1 MRTRLKE
8 SLPITRR
15 MLVGGVLAG
24 VATAGVASTL
34 AMAAG
39 RQWDVIVVGGG
50 TAGMAAALFAA
61 RRGANALVV
70 EKSARLGGTLW
81 FSGGQMSA
89 AGTSLQRKLGIV
101 DSPEDH
107 LRDLQRISQGTVD
120 PSLAALATRH
130 AAETVDWL
138 LQSGLQIRGG
148 RPTVGTGHEPYE
160 RERIYAPVGR
170 GPELYAIL
178 ESQLADYSEKVHVL
192 FETEVSELLQARR
205 GAPVEGVV
213 VTDQRSGSRVI
224 RSPKVI
230 LATGGHNASPAL
242 FRELTGVPLY
252 RAPWVSQN
260 TGAGLR
266 LGLAA
271 GGLSVGGENYLC
283 DFGSIPADLNWPA
296 REFARSHHH
305 PQRRPPWELIVNQ
318 RGERFMREDEPSVDA
333 RERALLLQPE
343 QRYFLVFDDHI
354 FKSSPNL
361 VSSSPPA
368 TGEWSR
374 DRLLQAFGRH
384 PAFIKADSLENL
396 ASQCGMQVDKLAAA
410 VETYNSAVRA
420 QASDPFGREYRPSTV
435 ARPPYY
441 AILHQ
446 GSSLISF
453 AGLAV
458 DSKLQVVGEH
468 GSPIS
473 GLYAAGEILGNGM
486 LSGQAFAGGMMVT
499 PALTFGR
506 LLGDAVFGQV

>member
-1 MRTRLKE
+1 MRSQRE
-8 SLPITRR
+8 PSLTVTRR
-15 MLVGGVLAG
+15 SLLGGVVG
-24 VATAGVASTL
+24 VATMGFAHRL
-34 AMAAG
+34 AMATS
-39 RQWDVIVVGGG
+39 REWDVVIIGGG

-61 RRGANALVV
+61 RKGAQVLVV
-70 EKSARLGGTLW
+70 EKAARLGGTLW

-89 AGTSLQRKLGIV
+89 AGTDLQRRLGIV

-107 LRDLQRISQGTVD
+107 LRDLERISQGTVD
-120 PSLAALATRH
+120 RALAGLATRH
-130 AAETVDWL
+130 AARTVDWL
-138 LQSGLQIRGG
+138 LESGLQIRDDK
-148 RPTVGTGHEPYE
+148 PTVGTGHEPYE

-178 ESQLADYSEKVHVL
+178 EAQLAAYSENVHVL
-192 FETEVSELLQARR
+192 LETEISELLQTKP
-205 GAPVEGVV
+205 GAPIEGVV
-213 VTDQRSGSRVI
+213 VTDRRGGSRVI
-224 RSPKVI
+224 RSRKVI

-252 RAPWVSQN
+252 RAPWVGQN

-271 GGLSVGGENYLC
+271 GGLAVGGENYLC
-283 DFGSIPADLNWPA
+283 DFGSIPADLDWPA

-305 PQRRPPWELIVNQ
+305 PQRRPPWELIVNTL
-318 RGERFMREDEPSVDA
+318 GERFVREDEPSVDA
-333 RERALLLQPE
+333 RERALLIQPE

-354 FKSSPNL
+354 LRSAPNL

-374 DRLLQAFGRH
+374 ERLLQAFGRH
-384 PAFIKADSLENL
+384 PAFITADSVEEL
-396 ASQCGMQVDKLAAA
+396 ARQCGMQDHKLGESIAA
-410 VETYNSAVRA
+410 YNTALRTQGA
-420 QASDPFGREYRPSTV
+420 DPFGRQHRPSTV
-435 ARPPYY
+435 ERPPYY

-458 DSKLQVVGEH
+458 NSSLQLVGET
-468 GSPIS
+468 GSPVA

-506 LLGDAVFGQV
+506 LLGEQVFSEV